1 MKIIGNEDSQMRV
14 TFDSFGEFLKY
25 VKETPRHDGAGD
37 SSTRITAKDKWD
49 LSCGWDGAFE
59 LANRGW
65 SKGLDKMSK
74 ARSLVNI
81 PEHSDQSMQMKPF
94 NEVSGDEVDVGM
106 YLTGEPECMIDYQL
120 RLTPSYGKVAK
131 VIVNCSASC
140 NVNSGI
146 MFRRGAAACILI
158 DALESAGVRCE
169 VWTMPMVTE
178 SRKTQFTSEVL
189 VKKADQHLEPDRLA
203 FMLAHPAVLRRL
215 GFALLEKFGGAMAS
229 MSMAAYGHCL
239 ELPKDEQ
246 NEDGT
251 IYFKDQCSGY
261 STDKEMILT
270 VNELL
275 AKYVETDMAVA

>member
-25 VKETPRHDGAGD
+25 VKETPRHDGACD

-131 VIVNCSASC
+131 VIVNCSASA

-158 DALESAGVRCE
+158 DALESAGVL
-169 VWTMPMVTE
+169 
-178 SRKTQFTSEVL
+178 SL
-189 VKKADQHLEPDRLA
+189 IH
-203 FMLAHPAVLRRL
+203 
-215 GFALLEKFGGAMAS
+215 
-229 MSMAAYGHCL
+229 
-239 ELPKDEQ
+239 
-246 NEDGT
+246 
-251 IYFKDQCSGY
+251 I
-261 STDKEMILT
+261 
-270 VNELL
+270 
-275 AKYVETDMAVA
+275 